1 MALPHVME
9 WPVAGDAATVPTR
22 RPSMS
27 ALGQKQTYAPQQVM
41 SALPPK
47 KRTCAFQ
54 KLNHCTFATPKFS
67 WGRGS
72 RPAPLVQAS
81 PQRYSEESPITIP
94 FGRLDQ
100 TNAAHFFWPL
110 SFFLWPHE
118 IVAGDYRRDQ
128 RNYESCSYERV
139 HCWSPLRQESEIRL
153 RQ

>member
-54 KLNHCTFATPKFS
+54 KLNHCTFATAEVFL
-67 WGRGS
+67 GS
-72 RPAPLVQAS
+72 RQSSGTAGAGVSPAIF
-81 PQRYSEESPITIP
+81 RGESNHYPV
-94 FGRLDQ
+94 
-100 TNAAHFFWPL
+100 WPTG
-110 SFFLWPHE
+110 S
-118 IVAGDYRRDQ
+118 DQ
-128 RNYESCSYERV
+128 RRAFLLALIIFSLAS
-139 HCWSPLRQESEIRL
+139 
-153 RQ
+153 